1 MQIRI
6 ARAAE
11 TDQLKGFAFYEAIFG
26 IFGVSDIQEYS
37 GSRDIRGLIFGVLI
51 FGV

>member
-26 IFGVSDIQEYS
+26 IFGVSDIQGYS
-37 GSRDIRGLIFGVLI
+37 GSRDIRGLIFGV
-51 FGV
+51 